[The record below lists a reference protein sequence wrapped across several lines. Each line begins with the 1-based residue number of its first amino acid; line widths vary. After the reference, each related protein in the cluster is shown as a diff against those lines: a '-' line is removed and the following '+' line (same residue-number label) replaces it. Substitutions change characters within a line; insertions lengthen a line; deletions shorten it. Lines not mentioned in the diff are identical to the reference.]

1 MNHCLLF
8 GVNNYHRSAGA
19 HRIASHLR
27 LEGWDAE
34 VIDFS
39 VRWPL
44 EKLKEI
50 AKSRINHNTK
60 FFGFSFIF
68 NRVPEEEVV
77 IEFIQWVKIN
87 YPDIVLIGGGQ
98 GIMSDKF
105 SDLDYYIVGY
115 GEIGLRVLLSYLF
128 ANGEK
133 PNFDASLSLVSKKTK
148 MITTIH
154 KYPAHPLPDA
164 IIKYEPRDFFTEHEF
179 GQIEFSRGCKFKC
192 SFCNFPILGVKGDY
206 TRDQESVYEQLM
218 YNYDN
223 YGIRD
228 YSIADETFND
238 YTEKITKFADV
249 VDRLPWKPFMA
260 SFIRADLLVSR
271 KRDREELLRMGV
283 TAHYYGIETFNEK
296 AGKYIGKGMNPEK
309 LKAGMIEVKDYFKKH
324 VGNRYKGTIA
334 LIAGL
339 PGETVESLEQTKKW
353 LIENWRDQIVAPNV
367 LEIHKPIPGARNSTL
382 DEEYEKL
389 GYREIQL
396 NNETMLEKMK
406 MVIDHDNFDIKVGD
420 REGFSWENNDM
431 SIYDAILWTAQI
443 ENKVYRIGNIDLK
456 KPAALKLAQMY
467 CDDNGNVLPL
477 DKKLSLTSTYHSKT
491 LGPNFQIFV
500 DRYIEKKLSL

>member
-44 EKLKEI
+44 EKLKELV
-50 AKSRINHNTK
+50 KSRINNNTK

-68 NRVPEEEVV
+68 NRVPQEEIVV
-77 IEFIQWVKIN
+77 EFMKWVKIT
-87 YPDIVLIGGGQ
+87 YPNIILIGGGQ
-98 GIMSDKF
+98 GIISEKF
-105 SDLDYYIVGY
+105 YDLDYYLVGY
-115 GEIGLRVLLSYLF
+115 GEIGLKALLSYLF
-128 ANGEK
+128 SNGEK
-133 PNFDASLSLVSKKTK
+133 PNFDAALSLKQKKTK
-148 MITTIH
+148 MISTLH
-154 KYPAHPLPDA
+154 KYPAHPFPEA
-164 IIKYEPRDFFTEHEF
+164 IIKYEPRDFYTEHEF

-206 TRDQESVYEQLM
+206 TRDPESVYEQLM
-218 YNYDN
+218 FNYDN

-271 KRDREELLRMGV
+271 KKDREELLRMGV

-309 LKAGMIEVKDYFKKH
+309 LKEGMIEVKDFFKKH
-324 VGNRYKGTIA
+324 VDNRYKGTIA

-339 PGETVESLEQTKKW
+339 PGETLESLEQTKKW
-353 LIENWRDQIVAPNV
+353 LIKNWRDQIVAPNV
-367 LEIHKPIPGARNSTL
+367 LEIHKPIPGARNSKL

-389 GYREIQL
+389 GYREIVL
-396 NNETMLEKMK
+396 DEKIMLEKIK

-420 REGFSWENNDM
+420 SEGFSWENNDM
-431 SIYDAILWTAQI
+431 SIYDAIRWTAEIEKQVYQI
-443 ENKVYRIGNIDLK
+443 GGIDLK

-467 CDDNGNVLPL
+467 CDKNGNVLPL
-477 DKKLSLTSTYHSKT
+477 DDKLALTSVYHQDA

-500 DRYIEKKLSL
+500 DRYIDKKLSI